1 MDTTILGTPEF
12 EIRHPVKCNITM
24 ENDPLLDVYLLNIEM
39 FHSCVDKPEGIHP
52 ALFTGYR

>member
-1 MDTTILGTPEF
+1 
-12 EIRHPVKCNITM
+12 M

-39 FHSCVDKPEGIHP
+39 FHSCVEKPEGIHP